1 MLNVNYSE
9 CVAFIIM
16 LGVSSRTQYA
26 DYFGIGA
33 GSLQMEFASRIPWLA
48 RQGIGFIIAGRY
60 KNCLS
65 YGIRLNQRC

>member
-1 MLNVNYSE
+1 MLNAEYSE

-33 GSLQMEFASRIPWLA
+33 GSLQLEFASRIPLLVG
-48 RQGIGFIIAGRY
+48 QGILFNTVG
-60 KNCLS
+60 KNKNV
-65 YGIRLNQRC
+65 GHME